1 MYIDIALLINREV
14 QNTVRK
20 LTLNLYLEYCL
31 DLVATLLPQHVSIKS
46 AFQVD
51 KIEDIESY
59 FDTFAQRIEPF
70 AFELQNIELIN
81 FEKEGSMR
89 ELIWMNIAQNDY
101 LMKLHAQINK
111 DLTEMGIPLSPFDGD
126 AFNFHSTLFYRASEK
141 VSLEVYEKAFLEIK
155 EKNLSLI
162 CQPRE
167 IALFCSPT
175 NQKNLFESSF
185 IYKVLPIGFL
195 K

>member
-31 DLVATLLPQHVSIKS
+31 DLVATLLPQHVSLKS

-89 ELIWMNIAQNDY
+89 EVIWMNIAQNDY
-101 LMKLHAQINK
+101 LMKLHTQINK
-111 DLTEMGIPLSPFDGD
+111 DLTELGIPLSPFDGD
-126 AFNFHSTLFYRASEK
+126 AFNFHSTLFYRASDK

-162 CQPRE
+162 CKPRE